1 MFDFLTPE
9 ALIALFTL
17 TLLEI
22 VLGIDNIIF
31 IAILVAKLPAHLQNK
46 ARQIGL
52 SLAMIMR
59 VLLLL
64 CITWIMG
71 LTKPMFYV
79 PLMTE
84 PSHPAKHVAHEK
96 HPEQPTA
103 AATAPATAHAH
114 HDHDHAHDSAADT
127 PKPLAMTGQ
136 RLILLLGGLFLIAKS
151 TYEIHDKLEGAEHEA
166 GTKKPGSFAVAIVQI
181 LALDLVFSL
190 DSVITAVGMAK
201 DLWVMITAVII
212 AVGVM
217 LIFSGY
223 IVRFV
228 QRHPTI
234 KILALSFLILIGV
247 MLVAEG
253 LGRHIEKGYI
263 YFAMAFAVAVEMI
276 NIRMRKAAPLP
287 LHHSGPREDPA
298 PNPHK

>member
-1 MFDFLTPE
+1 MPAFTPE
-9 ALIALFTL
+9 ALIALLTL

-31 IAILVAKLPAHLQNK
+31 IAILVGKLPAHLQNK

-52 SLAMIMR
+52 ALAMIMR
-59 VLLLL
+59 VGLLL

-71 LTKPMFYV
+71 LTKALFYI
-79 PLMTE
+79 PFLSE
-84 PSHPAKHVAHEK
+84 PAKHHAPHVTGGHVEAAH
-96 HPEQPTA
+96 TA
-103 AATAPATAHAH
+103 AAVAVTTM
-114 HDHDHAHDSAADT
+114 AAAE
-127 PKPLAMTGQ
+127 PLAMTGQ
-136 RLILLLGGLFLIAKS
+136 RLILLIGGLFLIAKS
-151 TYEIHDKLEGAEHEA
+151 TYEIHDKLEGGEEH
-166 GTKKPGSFAVAIVQI
+166 GTAAKGKASFGMVLAQI

-212 AVGVM
+212 AVGAM

-228 QRHPTI
+228 ERHPTI

-253 LGRHIEKGYI
+253 VGRHIEKGYI
-263 YFAMAFAVAVEMI
+263 YFAMAFAVGVEMV
-276 NIRMRKAAPLP
+276 NIKVRKAKPVH
-287 LHHSGPREDPA
+287 LHHSSVPEKT
-298 PNPHK
+298 NP